1 MRLLVIGNGFD
12 LHHGLKTGY
21 KDYAQFLQ
29 EYYPDTIEN
38 IQGSKYFDGECLD
51 IFDIMDPFWTDIES
65 NLRFNFEWMLE
76 ETVDGYYPDMFEK
89 SDARWH
95 RAEFDSE
102 EKVKEVDTTFTT
114 NALVNWIQS
123 IDVSKAD
130 ESRKVAIFSSDVFVC
145 FNYTET
151 LEQFY
156 KVSPERILHIHGCI
170 SNPDSLQFGNPEQ
183 TSSVVK
189 KEFENA
195 YGDDDFYGMSIE
207 PAADNYAAL
216 ADSFSKDIDSNIPK
230 LEEFLT
236 GKNVDEVVIMGHS
249 YSGVDKLYYEKM
261 LIPRFMKA
269 KWTIYCHTD
278 KDFDDALKYISEK
291 KLNGKAVYWKH

>member
-1 MRLLVIGNGFD
+1 MRLIIIGNGFD
-12 LHHGLKTGY
+12 LHHRLKTSF
-21 KDYAQFLQ
+21 KDYLK
-29 EYYPDTIEN
+29 YLKRHNPDILAS
-38 IQGSKYFDGECLD
+38 IRHSKYFIGDGID
-51 IFDIMDPFWTDIES
+51 IFNARDPFWTDVEG
-65 NLRFNFEWMLE
+65 NLEFAYEDMLDDSVEHLDWNE
-76 ETVDGYYPDMFEK
+76 E

-102 EKVKEVDTTFTT
+102 MKVKEIDSSFATDSL
-114 NALVNWIQS
+114 ANWIRGIDILKAKRIVAFEQS
-123 IDVSKAD
+123 DEFVS
-130 ESRKVAIFSSDVFVC
+130 

-151 LEQFY
+151 LE
-156 KVSPERILHIHGCI
+156 KVYGISPERILHIHGCI
-170 SNPDSLQFGNPEQ
+170 ADSDSLQFGNSEQ

-189 KEFENA
+189 KKFENA

-269 KWTIYCHTD
+269 KWTIYCYTD

-291 KLNGKAVYWKH
+291 KLNGKAVYWN

>member
-1 MRLLVIGNGFD
+1 MRLLIIGNGFD

-21 KDYAQFLQ
+21 KDYALFLQ
-29 EYYPDTIEN
+29 EHFPNTLES
-38 IQGSKYFDGECLD
+38 IQSSEYFDGECSD
-51 IFDIMDPFWTDIES
+51 MFDYEDHFWTDIEG
-65 NLRFNFEWMLE
+65 NLKFNYDLMLE
-76 ETVDGYYPDMFEK
+76 ESVGGYYPNLMEK

-95 RAEFDSE
+95 KAEFDSE
-102 EKVKEVDTTFTT
+102 AKVKIIDTAFTT
-114 NALVNWIQS
+114 HALVNWIQS
-123 IDVSKAD
+123 IDVSKAN
-130 ESRKVAIFSSDVFVC
+130 ESRKVKLFSNDVFVS

-183 TSSVVK
+183 TPSVVRK
-189 KEFENA
+189 KFEDV
-195 YGDDDFYGMSIE
+195 YGEDEFYGMSIE
-207 PAADNYAAL
+207 PAANNYVAL

-249 YSGVDKLYYEKM
+249 YSGVDKLYYEKL

-269 KWTIYCHTD
+269 KWTIYCYTD
-278 KDFDDALKYISEK
+278 NDFDDAQKYISEK
-291 KLNGKAVYWKH
+291 NLNGEAVYWKH